1 MHLPES
7 MLNFVAVSQE
17 VEMKKKTA
25 IGTLR
30 PINLQ
35 AGTLATVLQPLLILS
50 PLVLKRLLVTQI
62 AKGSHF

>member
-17 VEMKKKTA
+17 VEMKKTA